1 MATGTA
7 YGSWSSWCEAERRWP
22 VAAVVVLVLVQPSA
36 AYLACAVEDVPGLGV
51 AGSLEAFAVA
61 AAGVASWLVHC
72 ETSRA
77 SLAVEEETVEPS

>member
-22 VAAVVVLVLVQPSA
+22 GPAVVVLALVQPSA
-36 AYLACAVEDVPGLGV
+36 AYLACVVEDVPGLGV
-51 AGSLEAFAVA
+51 AGPSVAFAGA

-77 SLAVEEETVEPS
+77 LLAAEEETVEPS